1 MEEEG
6 GRERG
11 MKVQDRGS
19 KRKRWRK
26 WEGGREYRRGEGGE
40 VREKEKRERDVRRE
54 GGKEGGREEG
64 TREQEGGTARNQER
78 QQG

>member
-1 MEEEG
+1 
-6 GRERG
+6 
-11 MKVQDRGS
+11 
-19 KRKRWRK
+19 
-26 WEGGREYRRGEGGE
+26 